1 MTRQVVETL
10 KEPTMLPARAAAGPL
25 MGAEDERVMPV
36 DPLAGAMATPITLP
50 VRTRTKEQLQ
60 QQGIFD
66 QVAEHI
72 RKEPVQSTRLLEA
85 WIGSQEE
92 MD

>member
-1 MTRQVVETL
+1 
-10 KEPTMLPARAAAGPL
+10 
-25 MGAEDERVMPV
+25 
-36 DPLAGAMATPITLP
+36 MATPITLP

>member
-1 MTRQVVETL
+1 MTRQMVETL
-10 KEPTMLPARAAAGPL
+10 REPRCCRLGLVRVRRCGGSRGARYRLIRCGW
-25 MGAEDERVMPV
+25 
-36 DPLAGAMATPITLP
+36 MATPITLP
-50 VRTRTKEQLQ
+50 VRTRRKEQLQ

-72 RKEPVQSTRLLEA
+72 RREPVQSTRLLEA